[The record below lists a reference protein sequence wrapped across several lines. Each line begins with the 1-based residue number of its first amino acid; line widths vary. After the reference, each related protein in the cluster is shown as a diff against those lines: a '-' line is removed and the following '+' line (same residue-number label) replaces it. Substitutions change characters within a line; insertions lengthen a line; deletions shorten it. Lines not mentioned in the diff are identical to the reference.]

1 MSRLKD
7 VIMGVQADLETVSS
21 NKPHLT
27 KNQLFATVCVMRDLR
42 EDAQKVDYDFVKEV
56 HNLAFGDES

>member
-1 MSRLKD
+1 MD
-7 VIMGVQADLETVSS
+7 VQADLETVSS

-42 EDAQKVDYDFVKEV
+42 EDAQKVDYDFVKQV
-56 HNLAFGDES
+56 HDLAFGDES